1 MNSNCRLKSERP
13 DKAAFISF
21 SAGLLVAVSLCGS
34 ISTRSLAQE
43 ELELRSVDRVARAR
57 QASGKKEGAGVA
69 AKVSPEV
76 SQLIRKMLSFR
87 GKNQNEAEARLL
99 RMGLRVVP
107 ELRAW
112 VRQVSGNTEKV
123 EIVLRKIFRQVSGD
137 KDAGALV
144 SRESSAGQFLEQR
157 LYEAMEHLRYGRY
170 QMARKIAESILVLD
184 RDSPL
189 RFLCRR
195 LIRQARERKLK
206 KELVTR
212 VDAGALVYEVGEK
225 PEIFFRVLNKSGS
238 TARFD
243 IQNGIVGEL
252 FIGFDR
258 CYLDGSHVTNSKR
271 VPLRIK
277 NTQKKIVLKPE
288 GGWECAIDYKIP
300 ENLPL
305 RQVACRARFRV
316 TFRPSRWEIE
326 GDKDSNIPLTSEET
340 EFWILPPGKKR
351 KFEDPLKR
359 LKLALLL
366 KQNEDVFIAGWFC
379 VWAGKKDVEL
389 NNRFKGLMI
398 ENLVETDPVLK
409 PLFYELL
416 RQSSGVSYK
425 TDAEWVKWWK
435 AQGGKKNGT

>member
-13 DKAAFISF
+13 DQAVSASFFTRLLAA
-21 SAGLLVAVSLCGS
+21 AGLCAVCCAGA
-34 ISTRSLAQE
+34 LAQE
-43 ELELRSVDRVARAR
+43 ELELRPVDNQERAR
-57 QASGKKEGAGVA
+57 KAAGKKEGAGVA

-76 SQLIRKMLSFR
+76 AQLIRKMLSA
-87 GKNQNEAEARLL
+87 GGSDQKEAEARLL

-112 VRQVSGNTEKV
+112 LRQVSGSTEKV
-123 EIVLRKIFRQVSGD
+123 EILMRKIFRKVSGD
-137 KDAGALV
+137 KDAGSLV

-157 LYEAMEHLRYGRY
+157 LFEAMEHLRYGRY

-195 LIRQARERKLK
+195 LIRQAKERKLK

-225 PEIFFRVLNKSGS
+225 PEIFFRILNKSGS

-243 IQNGIVGEL
+243 IQKGIVGEL

-258 CYLDGSHVTNSKR
+258 CHLDGSHFTTGER

-277 NTQKKIVLKPE
+277 SGQQKVILKPE
-288 GGWECAIDYKIP
+288 EGWECAIDYKLP

-305 RQVACRARFRV
+305 RSVACRAGFRV

-326 GDKDSNIPLTSEET
+326 GDNDGNIPLTSEET
-340 EFWILPPGKKR
+340 EFWVLPPGKKR

-379 VWAGKKDVEL
+379 VWAGKKDPEI
-389 NNRFKGLMI
+389 NSRFKGLVI
-398 ENLVETDPVLK
+398 DNLAGIDPALK

-416 RQSSGVSYK
+416 RQSSGLSYK
-425 TDAEWVKWWK
+425 SDEEWSKWWK
-435 AQGGKKNGT
+435 AQGEKKKGP

>member
-1 MNSNCRLKSERP
+1 MNSKCRLKSERP

-21 SAGLLVAVSLCGS
+21 FAGLLAAVSLCGPVC
-34 ISTRSLAQE
+34 TRSLAQE
-43 ELELRSVDRVARAR
+43 EIELRPVDREDRAR
-57 QASGKKEGAGVA
+57 QAARKKEGAEVA

-76 SQLIRKMLSFR
+76 AQLIRKMISVR
-87 GKNQNEAEARLL
+87 GSDQKEAETKLL

-123 EIVLRKIFRQVSGD
+123 EIVLRKIFRKVSGD
-137 KDAGALV
+137 KDSGALV

-170 QMARKIAESILVLD
+170 QLARKIAESILVLD

-212 VDAGALVYEVGEK
+212 VDSGALVYEVGEK
-225 PEIFFRVLNKSGS
+225 PQIFFRVLNKSGS

-243 IQNGIVGEL
+243 IQQGIVGEL

-258 CYLDGSHVTNSKR
+258 CHLDGSHIANGER

-277 NTQKKIVLKPE
+277 NIQQKVVLKPE
-288 GGWECAIDYKIP
+288 EGWECAIDYKLP
-300 ENLPL
+300 DNLPL

-316 TFRPSRWEIE
+316 VFRPSRWEID
-326 GDKDSNIPLTSEET
+326 GNKDSNIPLTSEET
-340 EFWILPPGKKR
+340 EFWVLPPGKKR

-379 VWAGKKDVEL
+379 VWAGKKDDEL
-389 NNRFKGLMI
+389 NNRFKGLLLD
-398 ENLVETDPVLK
+398 NLLEVAPGLK

-416 RQSSGVSYK
+416 RQSTGVSYK

-435 AQGGKKNGT
+435 AQGAKKSGS

>member
-13 DKAAFISF
+13 DKAACISLF
-21 SAGLLVAVSLCGS
+21 AGLLAAVSLCCVVC
-34 ISTRSLAQE
+34 TRGLAQE
-43 ELELRSVDRVARAR
+43 ELELRPVDREERAK
-57 QASGKKEGAGVA
+57 QAAKKKEGAGVA

-76 SQLIRKMLSFR
+76 TQLIRKMISVR
-87 GKNQNEAEARLL
+87 GSDQKEAEAKLL

-123 EIVLRKIFRQVSGD
+123 EIVLRKIFRKVSGD
-137 KDAGALV
+137 KNADALV

-157 LYEAMEHLRYGRY
+157 LSEAMEHLSYGRY

-184 RDSPL
+184 HDSPL

-195 LIRQARERKLK
+195 LIRQAKERKLK

-212 VDAGALVYEVGEK
+212 VDSGALVYEVGEK

-243 IQNGIVGEL
+243 IQQGIVGEL

-258 CYLDGSHVTNSKR
+258 CHFDGSHITNGER
-271 VPLRIK
+271 IPLRVK
-277 NTQKKIVLKPE
+277 NIQQKVVLKPE
-288 GGWECAIDYKIP
+288 EGWECAIDYKLP
-300 ENLPL
+300 ENLQL
-305 RQVACRARFRV
+305 RGVACRARFRV

-340 EFWILPPGKKR
+340 EFWVLPPGKKR

-379 VWAGKKDVEL
+379 VWGGKKDAEL

-398 ENLVETDPVLK
+398 DNLVEIDPRLK
-409 PLFYELL
+409 PLFHELL
-416 RQSSGVSYK
+416 RQSTGVSYK

-435 AQGGKKNGT
+435 TQGEKKSGT

>member
-1 MNSNCRLKSERP
+1 MNSKCRLKSERP
-13 DKAAFISF
+13 DKAEFTSF
-21 SAGLLVAVSLCGS
+21 FTGLLAAAWLCGAICS
-34 ISTRSLAQE
+34 GALAQE
-43 ELELRSVDRVARAR
+43 ELEVRPVDRGDRAK

-76 SQLIRKMLSFR
+76 AQLIRKMLSAR
-87 GKNQNEAEARLL
+87 GNDQKEAEARLL
-99 RMGLRVVP
+99 RMGLKVVP

-112 VRQVSGNTEKV
+112 VHQVSGSTEKV
-123 EIVLRKIFRQVSGD
+123 EIVLRKIYRKVSGD
-137 KDAGALV
+137 KDAGSLV

-170 QMARKIAESILVLD
+170 QVARKIAESILVLD

-195 LIRQARERKLK
+195 LIRQAKERKLE

-212 VDAGALVYEVGEK
+212 VDAGSLVYEVGEK
-225 PEIFFRVLNKSGS
+225 PVIFFRVLNKSGS

-243 IQNGIVGEL
+243 IQKGIVGEL

-258 CYLDGSHVTNSKR
+258 CHLDGSHVTNGER

-277 NTQKKIVLKPE
+277 IAQQKIVLKPE
-288 GGWECAIDYKIP
+288 EGWECAIDYKLP

-316 TFRPSRWEIE
+316 VFRPSRWEIE
-326 GDKDSNIPLTSEET
+326 GNNDSNIPLTSKET
-340 EFWILPPGKKR
+340 EFWVLPPGKKR

-379 VWAGKKDVEL
+379 VWAGKKDPET
-389 NNRFKGLMI
+389 NTRFKGLVI
-398 ENLVETDPVLK
+398 DNLVEIDPALK

-425 TDAEWVKWWK
+425 SDAEWVKWWK
-435 AQGGKKNGT
+435 AQGEKKKGA